1 MTGVL
6 DRLERG
12 GFVRRERDAADR
24 RKVLVT
30 PVPEGVA
37 RLAAHYAE
45 HGAHTDAL
53 LARRDAAE
61 LQVIADFLAR
71 PERLAGRDGQRRA
84 DADGQPSTGRA
95 LAPGS
100 RPAGAAGSGE
110 LALGRAIGAAPVR
123 AHPAQGPPV
132 ATHERHA
139 PMKARGTDS
148 RAASL
153 HAWSAPA
160 PSCCSAS
167 RWRSRASTGCSS

>member
-30 PVPEGVA
+30 PVPEAAA

-53 LARRDAAE
+53 LGRRDTAQ
-61 LQVIADFLAR
+61 LRVVADFLRDLIAS
-71 PERLAGRDGQRRA
+71 PGRMVSDAPHDGHLDRTALRRDDDRRRGGQR
-84 DADGQPSTGRA
+84 
-95 LAPGS
+95 
-100 RPAGAAGSGE
+100 E
-110 LALGRAIGAAPVR
+110 LTLGRAIRAAPVR

-132 ATHERHA
+132 PTHERHVS
-139 PMKARGTDS
+139 MKARCTDTC
-148 RAASL
+148 AVPP
-153 HAWSAPA
+153 WSAPYPA
-160 PSCCSAS
+160 RSAS
-167 RWRSRASTGCSS
+167 RWRSRASTG